1 MANSINWGKIY
12 CEMETNSA
20 FGADEQWS
28 TFAINDLSA
37 PTCWSL
43 VPVTPFT
50 ADLISYFGG
59 NLTADTIQFK
69 ADKTQL

>member
-1 MANSINWGKIY
+1 MANLINWGKTY
-12 CEMETNSA
+12 CEIHDNS
-20 FGADEQWS
+20 GWGDEQWS
-28 TFAINDLSA
+28 TYFIPDISA
-37 PTCWSL
+37 PTCWAA

-59 NLTADTIQFK
+59 NLTADNTIFT